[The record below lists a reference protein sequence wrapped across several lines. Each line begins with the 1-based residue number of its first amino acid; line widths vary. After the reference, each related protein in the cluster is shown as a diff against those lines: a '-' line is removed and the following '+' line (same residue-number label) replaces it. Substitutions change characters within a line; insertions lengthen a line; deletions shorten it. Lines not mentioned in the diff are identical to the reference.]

1 MRDPSH
7 VAASRGLVRL
17 GRLDGVCSR
26 SDKAMR
32 WSLDARTHEHQVDQS
47 LAEIHAFR
55 IHSYMACQG
64 IVPMMARTYCYGK
77 RERRSR

>member
-17 GRLDGVCSR
+17 GRLEGVCSHG
-26 SDKAMR
+26 DKAMR
-32 WSLDARTHEHQVDQS
+32 WSLDARTHEHQVDRS
-47 LAEIHAFR
+47 LAEMHAFR
-55 IHSYMACQG
+55 NHSYMTCQD
-64 IVPMMARTYCYGK
+64 IVPMMARTCCSGT